1 MAQKQSNRYA
11 NPFAVQD
18 LDNLNNDPNVHIYPK
33 IEVEDH
39 LTRII
44 KGKDPRYENVQGN
57 AYANINE
64 QIAQQLLDANG
75 RPLKMLN
82 LKPSV
87 SPKRNNL
94 GQQFVPHLNL
104 GKFYKIL
111 LEIIME

>member
-11 NPFAVQD
+11 NPFALQGI
-18 LDNLNNDPNVHIYPK
+18 DNVNNDPNVHIYPK
-33 IEVEDH
+33 LEVQDH

-44 KGKDPRYENVQGN
+44 KGKDPRNENLQDN

-82 LKPSV
+82 LKPEV
-87 SPKRNNL
+87 SPNRKNL
-94 GQQFVPHLNL
+94 GQQFVPHLSL
-104 GKFYKIL
+104 GKFKFL
-111 LEIIME
+111 FLK